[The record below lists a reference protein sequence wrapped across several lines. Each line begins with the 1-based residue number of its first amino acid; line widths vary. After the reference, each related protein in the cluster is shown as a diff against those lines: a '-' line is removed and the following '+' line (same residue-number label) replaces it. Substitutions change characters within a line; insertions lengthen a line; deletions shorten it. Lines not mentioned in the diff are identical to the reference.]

1 VGVVKKIRIFGKIF
15 IMALEQ
21 ITGEVVT
28 DDQNQPNPK
37 SKLASMKKKVKTMDT
52 ELRSNVP
59 VSQVKKEDQDFV
71 DAMED
76 ARKKTAIE
84 IAKKKIGV
92 MQNISPAARRSAIM
106 NRNMDERAKKSILQS
121 VYDKVTGQED

>member
-1 VGVVKKIRIFGKIF
+1 
-15 IMALEQ
+15 MALEQ

-28 DDQNQPNPK
+28 DDQDQPTPK

-76 ARKKTAIE
+76 ARKKTAAE
-84 IAKKKIGV
+84 IAKKKTIEIKVTPG
-92 MQNISPAARRSAIM
+92 ARKSAMM
-106 NRNMDERAKKSILQS
+106 NSMRDEEDKKGILQK
-121 VYDKVTGQED
+121 VYEKVTGKN

>member
-1 VGVVKKIRIFGKIF
+1 VVKKFRIFGKIF

-28 DDQNQPNPK
+28 DDQEQPSPK
-37 SKLASMKKKVKTMDT
+37 GKLASMKKKVKTMDT

-59 VSQVKKEDQDFV
+59 VKQVQKEDQDFV

-106 NRNMDERAKKSILQS
+106 NRNMDARAKKSILQS
-121 VYDKVTGQED
+121 VYDKVTGQDEE

>member
-1 VGVVKKIRIFGKIF
+1 
-15 IMALEQ
+15 MALEQ

-28 DDQNQPNPK
+28 DDQDQDKDQPAPK
-37 SKLASMKKKVKTMDT
+37 SKLAAMKKKVKTMDT

-84 IAKKKIGV
+84 IAKKKIGI

-106 NRNMDERAKKSILQS
+106 NRNMDARDKKGILEK
-121 VYDKVTGQED
+121 VYDKVTGQDN

>member
-1 VGVVKKIRIFGKIF
+1 
-15 IMALEQ
+15 MALEQ

-28 DDQNQPNPK
+28 DDQDQPTPK

-106 NRNMDERAKKSILQS
+106 NRNMDARSKKSILQS

>member
-1 VGVVKKIRIFGKIF
+1 
-15 IMALEQ
+15 MLEQ

-76 ARKKTAIE
+76 ARKKTAAE
-84 IAKKKIGV
+84 IAKKPKTFDDIRKKV
-92 MQNISPAARRSAIM
+92 TNLPDKEMKVVSPAARRSALKLAVM
-106 NRNMDERAKKSILQS
+106 AKK
-121 VYDKVTGQED
+121 KVNTKQLDDGSYAMDGWSY